1 MLDVISLFDLFL
13 LLESNLKEI
22 DVRMLV
28 ADTLCFDEAD
38 TDLIMLRLEFDLIR
52 DIILN
57 GVFGMGMVRLCC
69 LGWVSDGLGF
79 IHVGLLLFVFCL
91 KLEIK
96 SLLLES
102 TQDYYQS

>member
-1 MLDVISLFDLFL
+1 MLDVIFLFDLFL
-13 LLESNLKEI
+13 LLESNLKVI

-28 ADTLCFDEAD
+28 EDALCFDMGDA
-38 TDLIMLRLEFDLIR
+38 DLIMLMLEFDLIR
-52 DIILN
+52 DIRLN

-69 LGWVSDGLGF
+69 LGSVGDGLGF
-79 IHVGLLLFVFCL
+79 IHVGLLLFVFYL

-102 TQDYYQS
+102 TQDYYQF

>member
-28 ADTLCFDEAD
+28 EDALCFDEAD

-52 DIILN
+52 DIRLN
-57 GVFGMGMVRLCC
+57 GVF
-69 LGWVSDGLGF
+69 
-79 IHVGLLLFVFCL
+79 
-91 KLEIK
+91 
-96 SLLLES
+96 
-102 TQDYYQS
+102 